1 MILSVCPN
9 PCIDCTME
17 LDNLNV
23 GKLNRIDSK
32 IINYSGKALNVA
44 VGAARLGENVTAS
57 GFMFENDGALFE
69 QSLIKEGVKPDFV
82 YSKGSVRVNY
92 KIIDK
97 KSMLTEIND
106 SGERVDED
114 KQTALVDKVKE
125 LSRDAEIVVMSGSLP
140 KGVDPVLYRRVFEGV
155 GNNAIK
161 LCDTEKDNL
170 LEALK
175 CGIDLIK
182 PNLSELEN
190 VFGRTMNSKQDIID
204 SAHKLI
210 DLGAKAVIVSLG
222 VDGAIYTNGNKQLY
236 SKSMNVAVN
245 STVGAGDAML
255 SAAAVAIKRGVDEE
269 ELLKM
274 AVSAGTAAVTTSGSN
289 LFYKNKYDEI
299 YEKVKV
305 ERL

>member
-1 MILSVCPN
+1 MILTVCPN

-17 LDNLNV
+17 LDSLNV
-23 GKLNRIDSK
+23 GRLNRIDSK

-44 VGAARLGENVTAS
+44 VGVARLGEEVTAT

-69 QSLIKEGVKPDFV
+69 QSLVKEGVKTDFV
-82 YSKGSVRVNY
+82 YNKGSVRVNY

-106 SGERVDED
+106 SGENVDEE
-114 KQTALVDKVKE
+114 KQTALVEKVRA
-125 LSRDAEIVVMSGSLP
+125 LSENAEIIVMSGSLP
-140 KGVDPVLYRRVFEGV
+140 KGVGHELYRRVFESV
-155 GNNAIK
+155 GENVIK
-161 LCDTEKDNL
+161 LCDTERDNL

-175 CGIDLIK
+175 CKPDLIK
-182 PNLSELEN
+182 PNLRELEN
-190 VFGRTMNSKQDIID
+190 VFGKTLNSKKEIIE

-210 DLGAKAVIVSLG
+210 DMGAKAVIVSLG
-222 VDGAIYTNGNKQLY
+222 VDGAIYTDGKKQLY
-236 SKSMNVAVN
+236 SRSTNVAVN

-255 SAAAVAIKRGVDEE
+255 SASAVAIKRGVDDE

-289 LFYKNKYDEI
+289 LFYKNKYKEI